1 MAVRLEH
8 ANLIVRDI
16 NGMIR
21 FLQTAFPE
29 FRVRGEGKSRDGSR
43 WVHVGT
49 DETYIALSPAK
60 EEPDKHWMPYSGLPG
75 VNHLAYEVDD
85 VEALCE
91 RMKSAGY
98 RDSTPPNA
106 HPYRKRRYFYDPEGN
121 DWNSCSTS
129 QRIPLIATI
138 TSSRMSRMP
147 SDSDGRSAS
156 TQRWHCHA
164 VTF

>member
-60 EEPDKHWMPYSGLPG
+60 EEPT
-75 VNHLAYEVDD
+75 NE
-85 VEALCE
+85 
-91 RMKSAGY
+91 
-98 RDSTPPNA
+98 DS
-106 HPYRKRRYFYDPEGN
+106 
-121 DWNSCSTS
+121 
-129 QRIPLIATI
+129 RI
-138 TSSRMSRMP
+138 
-147 SDSDGRSAS
+147 
-156 TQRWHCHA
+156 
-164 VTF
+164 

>member
-8 ANLIVRDI
+8 ANLTVHDI
-16 NGMIR
+16 DGMIR

-49 DETYIALSPAK
+49 EETYIALSPAK
-60 EEPDKHWMPYSGLPG
+60 EEPEKHWMPYRGLPG
-75 VNHLAYEVDD
+75 VNHLAYAVDD

-98 RDSTPPNA
+98 KDSTPTNA

-121 DWNSCSTS
+121 DWEFVPYLSENPGE
-129 QRIPLIATI
+129 RNDYKLP
-138 TSSRMSRMP
+138 
-147 SDSDGRSAS
+147 D
-156 TQRWHCHA
+156 
-164 VTF
+164 V